1 MRGRRSHHG
10 HEREEARGEEAVTLT
25 YSPLTAAG
33 PLVELTDI
41 KLYLRVD
48 SDAEDTLI
56 QSLILSAGTEA
67 EHITHRVLA
76 RRDYLVTC
84 GGGIT
89 EPVTLPLVP
98 CSSVSIL
105 TDAAGT
111 SEVDASLY
119 SIGHTSSRPAGDAD
133 IVTVVPGD
141 GFPAGTIWIRAACGY
156 TDVPEPVRQW
166 VRVRVATLYEQRENF
181 TIGSNFQEFSHNFAD
196 SLLDDYVI
204 HGGF

>member
-1 MRGRRSHHG
+1 MRGRRPLPGSTG
-10 HEREEARGEEAVTLT
+10 DEKSGEEAVNMT
-25 YSPLTAAG
+25 YVPLADAG
-33 PLVELTDI
+33 PLVELSDM
-41 KLYLRVD
+41 KLFLRVD
-48 SDAEDTLI
+48 TTEED
-56 QSLILSAGTEA
+56 SLITSLVLSAGAEA
-67 EHITHRVLA
+67 EDITHRVLA

-84 GGGIT
+84 EGGIT
-89 EPVTLPLVP
+89 GPVMLPLVP

-133 IVTVVPGD
+133 IVTGD
-141 GFPAGTIWIRAACGY
+141 GFPAGTVWIRASCGY

>member
-1 MRGRRSHHG
+1 M
-10 HEREEARGEEAVTLT
+10 TLT
-25 YSPLTAAG
+25 CSTLTAAT
-33 PLVELTDI
+33 PLVELADM

-48 SDAEDTLI
+48 TDAEDTLI

-84 GGGIT
+84 EGGIT
-89 EPVTLPLVP
+89 GPVMLPLVP

-111 SEVDASLY
+111 SEVDVSLY

-141 GFPAGTIWIRAACGY
+141 RFPAGTVWLKASCGY
-156 TDVPEPVRQW
+156 ASVPEPIKQW

-181 TIGSNFQEFSHNFAD
+181 TIGSNFQEFSHSFAD